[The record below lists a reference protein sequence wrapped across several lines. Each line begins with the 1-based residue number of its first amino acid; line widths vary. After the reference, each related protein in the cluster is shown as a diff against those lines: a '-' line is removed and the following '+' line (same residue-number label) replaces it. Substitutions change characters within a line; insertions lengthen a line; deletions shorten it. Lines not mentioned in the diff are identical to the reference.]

1 MKLRGNCFEVSSLRA
16 GFSLSAIA
24 AAFAMVPS
32 ALHALPANGTPAPP
46 LHLTQLLQAPEAAR
60 ATWPAL
66 RGKVVVLEF
75 WATWCGPCVAA
86 VSHLNRL
93 ARSLDPAKVLFLS
106 IDDEDPKVV
115 QTFLTKRKME
125 GWVGIDTTGAVFK
138 RYGVTVRPTTIVVDP
153 RGHIAQIAGPD
164 TLNSA
169 DLLAVAAGKTVK
181 LVSPP
186 SAMVAAA
193 VASSPAAPAVKPLF
207 EISLSNAAPGEQT
220 WMSTT
225 STGTDLHGADAEWL
239 LTYAYNVSSDRL
251 LFAAPKPD
259 GRYDLHT
266 EFGAADPAVTTPMLQ
281 AAVAAGLH
289 FDIRRK
295 TVTRSVYVLKATEAA
310 QKLLTPTAS
319 TRGSETALNQGKLSL
334 VNSAMAD
341 LASSL
346 EDWTDTPV
354 IDETGILTKFDAE
367 LQFSTKDLDALNSN
381 LREHLGVELHREE
394 RPVEMIEI
402 NVPAPVPPRTVT
414 ISVGA
419 PGTM

>member
-1 MKLRGNCFEVSSLRA
+1 MKLRGNYFEFSSLCA
-16 GFSLSAIA
+16 SLLLSAFA
-24 AAFAMVPS
+24 TAFTLIPS

-46 LHLTQLLQAPEAAR
+46 LHLTQLLQAPKAAR

-86 VSHLNRL
+86 VPHLNQL

-106 IDDEDPKVV
+106 IDDEDPTVV

-153 RGHIAQIAGPD
+153 HGHIAQIASPD

-169 DLLAVAAGKTVK
+169 DLLAVAAGKSVEFAFPASATV
-181 LVSPP
+181 V
-186 SAMVAAA
+186 AA
-193 VASSPAAPAVKPLF
+193 VASSPPAPAVKPLF
-207 EISLSNAAPGEQT
+207 EISLSIAAPGEQT
-220 WMSTT
+220 WMRTT
-225 STGTDLHGADAEWL
+225 STGTDLHGADVTWL
-239 LTYAYNVSSDRL
+239 LTYACNVGSDRL
-251 LFAAPKPD
+251 LFTAPKPG

-281 AAVAAGLH
+281 AAIAAGLH
-289 FDIRRK
+289 LDIRRK
-295 TVTRSVYVLKATEAA
+295 TVTRSVYVLKATQAA
-310 QKLLTPTAS
+310 QKLLMPTAS

-334 VNSAMAD
+334 VNSTMAD

-367 LQFSTKDLDALNSN
+367 LQFSAKDLDAVNSN
-381 LREHLGVELHREE
+381 LREHLGLELHREE

-402 NVPAPVPPRTVT
+402 AVPPPVPPKTVT
-414 ISVGA
+414 ISVGS